1 MITVPE
7 SLAATCRGK
16 PERMAWLNGLP
27 EAISALQRRWALSL
41 GEPFTRE
48 VSCAWVAPVV
58 REDGSPAV
66 LKLGMPHMEAAHEID
81 GLRFW
86 DGEPTVR
93 LLDASLELNAML
105 LERCAPGTSLRDL
118 PEAEQDL
125 VVAGLL
131 QRLWRVPT
139 GAETF
144 RPLSAMVARWVERV
158 EAMLAARAASL
169 DEGLVRAGLHAF
181 QQLAVERSDEVL
193 LATDL
198 HAGNVLRAQRE
209 PWLVIDPKP
218 FVGDRAFDAS
228 LHLLNCRARLAAAPV
243 ATIRRFADLI
253 GLNHERLRMWMFA
266 RIAAEPRPLW
276 TKDSLDLARA
286 LA

>member
-1 MITVPE
+1 MITIPE
-7 SLAATCRGK
+7 SLAETCRSK

-27 EAISALQRRWALSL
+27 EAIRALQRRWTLSL

-66 LKLGMPHMEAAHEID
+66 LKLGMPHMEAAHEIE

-93 LLDASLELNAML
+93 LLEADTQFNAML
-105 LERCAPGTSLRDL
+105 IERCDPGTSLREL
-118 PEAEQDL
+118 PEAEQD
-125 VVAGLL
+125 VVIARLL
-131 QRLWRVPT
+131 QRLWRVPA

-158 EAMLAARAASL
+158 EATLAARAAWL
-169 DEGLVRAGLHAF
+169 DEGLVRAGLHAL
-181 QQLAVERSDEVL
+181 QQLAAERSDEVL
-193 LATDL
+193 LATDV

-218 FVGDRAFDAS
+218 FVGERAFDAS
-228 LHLLNCRARLAAAPV
+228 LHLLNCRARLAAAPI
-243 ATIRRFADLI
+243 ATIRRFADL
-253 GLNHERLRMWMFA
+253 LDVNHERLRLWMFA
-266 RIAAEPRPLW
+266 RVAAEPRTTW
-276 TKDSLDLARA
+276 TEDSLALARA
-286 LA
+286 LT